1 MQYGEPLGR
10 QVPARPQDQDIR
22 SREIPELQRENGVRI
37 RVITGRVEGISG
49 PVTDIAASPIYLDVR
64 VPVWDG
70 S

>member
-10 QVPARPQDQDIR
+10 PVPARPQDQDIR

-49 PVTDIAASPIYLDVR
+49 PVTPIYNESRMDGPVSVR
-64 VPVWDG
+64 
-70 S
+70 